1 MTTLDE
7 IYKYLEQNNM
17 ANVAEVLRNER
28 SINLLSLER
37 SSTISENQIADM
49 VAVAIREKKPK
60 QNNAL
65 KEINAK
71 NEEIKS
77 IPLVRVM
84 IKLESKGNKRN
95 FC

>member
-17 ANVAEVLRNER
+17 ANVAEVLRSER

-37 SSTISENQIADM
+37 SNTISENQIADM
-49 VAVAIREKKPK
+49 VAVAMREKKPK

-65 KEINAK
+65 KETNSK
-71 NEEIKS
+71 NEEVKS
-77 IPLVRVM
+77 IPLVRVL

-95 FC
+95 FG